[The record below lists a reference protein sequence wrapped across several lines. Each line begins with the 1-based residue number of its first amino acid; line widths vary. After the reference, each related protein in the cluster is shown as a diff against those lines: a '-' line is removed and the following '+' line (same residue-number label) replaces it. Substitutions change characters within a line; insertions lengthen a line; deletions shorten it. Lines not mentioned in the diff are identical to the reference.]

1 MRKKAIGSTALRAG
15 LPASILALA
24 CVSAAGSAV
33 AQSRYDGSWSVVI
46 STHRGACQ
54 SGLRYGLQIVNGQ
67 VVSAAGGAAAVR
79 GSVSPGGAVRVS
91 VQSGGQ
97 WANGSGHLGVATGG
111 GVWRGQGNAGPCS
124 GTWSAR
130 RMTSQVAADQMPPVA
145 ADQMPQ
151 VAADQMPQ
159 VATDQMPQVAD
170 QMPGRPIYN
179 YVPAYA
185 PNYAPA
191 YAPNYAP
198 RYYQPASPGAPV
210 YYYAPRGYYPPQQ
223 Y

>member
-1 MRKKAIGSTALRAG
+1 MKGTGSAALRVG

-24 CVSAAGSAV
+24 CVSTASSAV
-33 AQSRYDGSWSVVI
+33 AQSRYDGSWSVAI

-54 SGLRYGLQIVNGQ
+54 SGLRYGMQILNGQ
-67 VVSAAGGAAAVR
+67 VVSAAGGAAYVR
-79 GSVSPGGAVRVS
+79 GIVSPGGAVRVS

-130 RMTSQVAADQMPPVA
+130 RMTSQVAADQMP
-145 ADQMPQ
+145 
-151 VAADQMPQ
+151 Q
-159 VATDQMPQVAD
+159 VATDQMPQATEP
-170 QMPGRPIYN
+170 MPGRPIYN

-198 RYYQPASPGAPV
+198 AYAPNYAPRYYQPAPLGAPV
-210 YYYAPRGYYPPQQ
+210 RYYAPPPQQ

>member
-1 MRKKAIGSTALRAG
+1 MDLSCCKESNRQEKTMKAIGSTALRAG

-24 CVSAAGSAV
+24 CVSTAGSAV
-33 AQSRYDGSWSVVI
+33 AQSRYDGSWSVAI
-46 STHRGACQ
+46 STHRGECQ
-54 SGLRYGLQIVNGQ
+54 SGLRYGLQILNGH
-67 VVSAAGGAAAVR
+67 VVSAAGGAAYVR
-79 GSVSPGGAVRVS
+79 GIVSPGGAVRVS

-111 GVWRGQGNAGPCS
+111 GVWRGQGNAGSCS

-130 RMTSQVAADQMPPVA
+130 RMTS
-145 ADQMPQ
+145 
-151 VAADQMPQ
+151 Q

-185 PNYAPA
+185 PNYARPTRRMRRVIISLRRPA
-191 YAPNYAP
+191 LLSTTMRHRRSGIEP
-198 RYYQPASPGAPV
+198 
-210 YYYAPRGYYPPQQ
+210 
-223 Y
+223 

>member
-1 MRKKAIGSTALRAG
+1 MKAIGSTALRAG

-24 CVSAAGSAV
+24 CVSTAGSAV
-33 AQSRYDGSWSVVI
+33 AQSRYDGGWSVAI

-54 SGLRYGLQIVNGQ
+54 SGLRYGMQILNGH
-67 VVSAAGGAAAVR
+67 VVSAAGGGAYVR
-79 GSVSPGGAVRVS
+79 GIVNPGGAVRVS

-185 PNYAPA
+185 PNYAPV
-191 YAPNYAP
+191 YTPNYAP

-210 YYYAPRGYYPPQQ
+210 YYYAPRYYYPPQQ

>member
-1 MRKKAIGSTALRAG
+1 MDLRCCKESNRQEETMKAIGSAALRAG

-24 CVSAAGSAV
+24 CVSTAGSAV
-33 AQSRYDGSWSVVI
+33 AQSRYDGGWSVAI

-54 SGLRYGLQIVNGQ
+54 SGLRYGMQILNGH
-67 VVSAAGGAAAVR
+67 VVSAAGGAAYVR
-79 GSVSPGGAVRVS
+79 GIVSPSGAVRVS

-130 RMTSQVAADQMPPVA
+130 RMTSQVAADQMP
-145 ADQMPQ
+145 
-151 VAADQMPQ
+151 Q
-159 VATDQMPQVAD
+159 VATDQMPQVAE

-179 YVPAYA
+179 YVP
-185 PNYAPA
+185 NYAPA
-191 YAPNYAP
+191 
-198 RYYQPASPGAPV
+198 
-210 YYYAPRGYYPPQQ
+210 
-223 Y
+223 

>member
-15 LPASILALA
+15 LPTSILALA

-33 AQSRYDGSWSVVI
+33 AQSRYDGGWSVVI

-54 SGLRYGLQIVNGQ
+54 SGLRFGLQIVNGQ

-79 GSVSPGGAVRVS
+79 GSVSPGGAVRVA

-111 GVWRGQGNAGPCS
+111 GVWRGQGNAGACAGS
-124 GTWSAR
+124 WSAQ
-130 RMTSQVAADQMPPVA
+130 RMTSQVVA
-145 ADQMPQ
+145 G
-151 VAADQMPQ
+151 
-159 VATDQMPQVAD
+159 
-170 QMPGRPIYN
+170 QMPGTPTY
-179 YVPAYA
+179 
-185 PNYAPA
+185 NYAPT
-191 YAPNYAP
+191 YAP
-198 RYYQPASPGAPV
+198 RYYQPAPQGVPV
-210 YYYAPRGYYPPQQ
+210 YNYAPRYYYPPQQ

>member
-1 MRKKAIGSTALRAG
+1 MKGIGSTALRAG
-15 LPASILALA
+15 LPASILALV
-24 CVSAAGSAV
+24 CVSTAGSAV
-33 AQSRYDGSWSVVI
+33 AQSRYDGSWSVAI

-54 SGLRYGLQIVNGQ
+54 SGLRYGMQILNGH
-67 VVSAAGGAAAVR
+67 VVSAAGGAAYVS
-79 GSVSPGGAVRVS
+79 GIVSPGGRVRVS

-97 WANGSGHLGVATGG
+97 WANGAGHLGVATGG

-124 GTWSAR
+124 GTWSAQ
-130 RMTSQVAADQMPPVA
+130 RMTSQVAADQMP
-145 ADQMPQ
+145 Q
-151 VAADQMPQ
+151 VA
-159 VATDQMPQVAD
+159 VD

-179 YVPAYA
+179 YV

-198 RYYQPASPGAPV
+198 RYYQPAPPGAPV
-210 YYYAPRGYYPPQQ
+210 YSYAPRYYYPPQQ

>member
-15 LPASILALA
+15 LPTSILALA

-33 AQSRYDGSWSVVI
+33 AQSRYDGGWSVVI

-54 SGLRYGLQIVNGQ
+54 SGLRFGLQIVNGQ

-79 GSVSPGGAVRVS
+79 GSVSPGGAVRVA

-111 GVWRGQGNAGPCS
+111 GVWRGQGNAGACAGS
-124 GTWSAR
+124 WSAQ
-130 RMTSQVAADQMPPVA
+130 RMTSQVVA
-145 ADQMPQ
+145 G
-151 VAADQMPQ
+151 
-159 VATDQMPQVAD
+159 
-170 QMPGRPIYN
+170 QMPGTPTYN
-179 YVPAYA
+179 YA
-185 PNYAPA
+185 PNH
-191 YAPNYAP
+191 AP
-198 RYYQPASPGAPV
+198 RYYQPAPQGAPV
-210 YYYAPRGYYPPQQ
+210 YNYAPRYYYPPQQ